1 MANFSIS
8 KFQTEVRIRGL
19 AKPNRF
25 EISFPTPKGL
35 ADLTQTVWTNRLVSL
50 FCESANLPS
59 KTIGVKQQRIYGPS
73 YQRPYNA
80 EYGGEGITMT
90 FLLDTD
96 MDVKGFFDAWMNIIV
111 DPFQY
116 FVHYADNYTVPIT
129 IFQLDEKENVTY
141 AITLEDAFP
150 RSVALLDLNNSTQ
163 NQVHKLSVTFTYRRW
178 FPYHKIPNAVRYP
191 EVWEQQ
197 AVNTNNPL
205 QKVTI
210 ENANEVGTLP
220 SVNTTKGIITNSAK
234 LNTEYL
240 EGEDEVA
247 RSNRIRQ
254 EQSNRVEGGLGDA
267 PITQPDIEV
276 IE

>member
-197 AVNTNNPL
+197 TVNTNNPL

>member
-8 KFQTEVRIRGL
+8 DFQTEVRIRGL

-35 ADLTQTVWTNRLVSL
+35 ADLTQTIWTNRLISL

-59 KTIGVKQQRIYGPS
+59 KTIGVKQQRVYGPA
-73 YQRPYNA
+73 YQRPFNS

-96 MDVKGFFDAWMNIIV
+96 MDVKGFFDAWTNIIV

-129 IFQLDEKENVTY
+129 IFQLDEKDNITY

-163 NQVHKLSVTFTYRRW
+163 NQVHKLNVTFSYRRW

-197 AVNTNNPL
+197 VVNTNNPL
-205 QKVTI
+205 LKSI
-210 ENANEVGTLP
+210 LENTDERGSLP
-220 SVNTTKGIITNSAK
+220 SINTERGIIANTVRRD
-234 LNTEYL
+234 TEYL
-240 EGEDEVA
+240 EGETEDD
-247 RSNRIRQ
+247 RSIRIRR
-254 EQSNRVEGGLGDA
+254 EQPNRVESGLGDG
-267 PITQPDIEV
+267 PILSPDIET
-276 IE
+276 IP